1 MKRSLVFLSILLLPL
16 MSMAEVDNILIVE
29 TNDGVTI
36 SFALAEKPEISFEG
50 KVMSV
55 LTEKDSQYFEI
66 SKISKWYFEQVT
78 SGIQTIKKEQPSIKV
93 VDNDNIIVDSSSSL
107 SKIRLYSID
116 GKEQSLKV
124 SYSDDK
130 KPVINL
136 SGLPKGIYVISI
148 NKQQSIKLY
157 RK

>member
-1 MKRSLVFLSILLLPL
+1 
-16 MSMAEVDNILIVE
+16 
-29 TNDGVTI
+29 
-36 SFALAEKPEISFEG
+36 
-50 KVMSV
+50 MSV
-55 LTEKDSQYFEI
+55 ITEKDSQYFEI